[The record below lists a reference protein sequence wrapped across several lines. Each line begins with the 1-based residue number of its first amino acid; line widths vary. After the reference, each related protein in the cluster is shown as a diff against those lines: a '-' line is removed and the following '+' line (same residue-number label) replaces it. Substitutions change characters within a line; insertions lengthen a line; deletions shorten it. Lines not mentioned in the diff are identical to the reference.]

1 VATFL
6 TSAGSLAAVSW
17 IGLIVTIAGFAVAI
31 DQLRRIK
38 TASEASATAGKQVLN
53 LIRERMN
60 LTELV
65 AAAGYVDSIRTYIV
79 SGQQEGA
86 MIFIELLRSKLI
98 YLREMFPADDA
109 TSSEISKSLVDLV
122 LISEQ
127 LRNPPTDRTEIG
139 RLVGA
144 LVPVSDMLQSRIARV
159 RFTPE
164 SML

>member
-1 VATFL
+1 VD
-6 TSAGSLAAVSW
+6 SLAAVSW
-17 IGLIVTIAGFAVAI
+17 IGLLVTIAGFAVAI

-38 TASEASATAGKQVLN
+38 TASEASAIAGKQVLN

-65 AAAGYVDSIRTYIV
+65 AAAGYVDSIRTYIT
-79 SGQQEGA
+79 SSQQEGA

-98 YLREMFPADDA
+98 YLREMFPVDEAA
-109 TSSEISKSLVDLV
+109 SNEISKSLVDLA
-122 LISEQ
+122 LISDQ
-127 LRNPPTDRTEIG
+127 LRNPPTDRAEIG

-164 SML
+164 SLL